1 MPLGT
6 LRANA
11 FWLLS
16 RTAVGIYSRLPVF
29 GTLQGVVGLLRYE
42 DKFLVIER
50 NDGRGVSFPGGLQRP
65 WETAEQALVREVRE
79 ETGLEVT
86 KSVFKLRYYSS
97 VEIPLNIT
105 VFEIE
110 AKGQLRSSWEGT
122 PCWLPT
128 SEVRERLLPSQ
139 RQIVVG
145 N

>member
-1 MPLGT
+1 
-6 LRANA
+6 
-11 FWLLS
+11 
-16 RTAVGIYSRLPVF
+16 
-29 GTLQGVVGLLRYE
+29 LQGVVGLLRYE